1 MTQGVE
7 VPASAVFLVGK
18 QHIVFVQTAK
28 GVYGPRQVTLSQEGP
43 VRVVLSQGLQPGEEV
58 VVANGLLLAREL
70 RIAKESVGITGASK
84 P

>member
-1 MTQGVE
+1 
-7 VPASAVFLVGK
+7 
-18 QHIVFVQTAK
+18 
-28 GVYGPRQVTLSQEGP
+28 VTLSQEGP